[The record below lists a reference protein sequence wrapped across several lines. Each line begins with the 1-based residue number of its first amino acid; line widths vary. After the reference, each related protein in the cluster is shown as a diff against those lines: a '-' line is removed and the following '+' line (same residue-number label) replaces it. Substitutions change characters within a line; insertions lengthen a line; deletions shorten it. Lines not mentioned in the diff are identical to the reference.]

1 MAEPA
6 GFSHI
11 TVNADDDD
19 DVVIQ
24 AGIVE
29 DATGLACEPTDGPK
43 PRPGT
48 SAGPATGPAPTDGAS
63 TDPEPADEPDSDPV
77 DGAQP
82 APAAPEPVR
91 PAADDGY
98 RATTLADV
106 EGSSMSRTQKAV
118 IVVAVLAIVAFVLW
132 YNFAR

>member
-29 DATGLACEPTDGPK
+29 DGVEAACEPEPDPE
-43 PRPGT
+43 PE
-48 SAGPATGPAPTDGAS
+48 PAAEPAIEPEPEP
-63 TDPEPADEPDSDPV
+63 DPEPAPQ
-77 DGAQP
+77 A
-82 APAAPEPVR
+82 APAVPKPAR

-98 RATTLADV
+98 RATTLADI

>member
-29 DATGLACEPTDGPK
+29 D
-43 PRPGT
+43 
-48 SAGPATGPAPTDGAS
+48 GA
-63 TDPEPADEPDSDPV
+63 EVADEPDGEPGPRPEPAAEPAIEPGPDLVQV
-77 DGAQP
+77 DEPEPQA
-82 APAAPEPVR
+82 APAAPEPAR

>member
-29 DATGLACEPTDGPK
+29 D
-43 PRPGT
+43 
-48 SAGPATGPAPTDGAS
+48 GA
-63 TDPEPADEPDSDPV
+63 EVADEPDGEPGPRPEPAADPAIEPEPDLEPV
-77 DGAQP
+77 DEPEPQA
-82 APAAPEPVR
+82 APAAPEPAR

-98 RATTLADV
+98 RATTLADI